1 MNYYCC
7 IFLLH
12 LVAVGAGGVEVGSSP
27 CWRWA
32 VRGLI
37 LRRLPVAV
45 VVVLSV
51 VGSSRPA
58 GGGVPILRTWWAP
71 SACLSWWTSPCC
83 WSCCCSIW
91 SAARPPSV
99 GWASP
104 WCSSR
109 WWSPRWGGDWHRS
122 FRGTDFCSPLPLWC
136 LLFWC
141 LYFIL
146 LSRLAVSA
154 SFLFGFLSFECR
166 LLLGFL
172 WVAVLLAFS
181 YEGNW
186 WWWSLDFEF
195 LLCCC
200 EVCVHGF
207 LHLLLQL

>member
-7 IFLLH
+7 ICLLH

-27 CWRWA
+27 CWWWA

-104 WCSSR
+104 WCPSR
-109 WWSPRWGGDWHRS
+109 WWSPRWGGDWHWS
-122 FRGTDFCSPLPLWC
+122 LRGTDFCSPLPLYPLC
-136 LLFWC
+136 ILSSLC
-141 LYFIL
+141 SPLYPCGRNKRQGLDPFI
-146 LSRLAVSA
+146 
-154 SFLFGFLSFECR
+154 
-166 LLLGFL
+166 
-172 WVAVLLAFS
+172 FS
-181 YEGNW
+181 IKGSW
-186 WWWSLDFEF
+186 HIHKW
-195 LLCCC
+195 
-200 EVCVHGF
+200 HGTF
-207 LHLLLQL
+207 YYCDTTV